1 MVSYAFSAVLTG
13 LVFLLLGYFR
23 LGALIGYFPRH
34 ILVGCI
40 GGVGVFLLETGLEV
54 SRGLKEEGFEY
65 NLNTL
70 KVFFAN
76 GHAIALWTIP
86 LGLAILLRIITH
98 KFHHQLIFPSYFF
111 VIPCVF
117 YIVVLIGGWKI
128 GHLRETGWIF
138 DVGGVSQPWYTF
150 YTLFDLHK
158 FNWKAFW
165 ACIPTQMAL
174 VFFGILHVPLNVPAL
189 GVSLQEDNVDLDREL
204 VAHGISN
211 MGAGLLGTVP
221 NYLCYVNTVLFYRVG
236 GGSRLSGLMLAGAT
250 AVIMSIGP
258 SVVAYL
264 PVMVVGALI
273 FVLGIDLV
281 KEAVWDTRHRVNR
294 MEYIT
299 IWAITIGMTVFD
311 FVIGLLLGIILAS
324 MFFVIQNSRRKPIR
338 AVFSGASAKSTVRR
352 PHPQREFL
360 QAVGKQTLVMKLQGF
375 LFFGTITKVE
385 EEIRKLLDLAAWESN
400 PIRFLIVD
408 FALVPGLDFSAAE
421 AFVRLQRLLSQ
432 KDVLLILCGANPDGL
447 VGRALQAVDLW
458 ADQEGTRVEVFDGLN
473 SALEWCE
480 NAYLTAYYSSTAMA
494 RREHP
499 TTHGVD
505 FPKVSKPPFAMS
517 DAFHNSPRRTHV
529 TAAGV
534 SNLPDGVANSPNHLA
549 PVSGDHKSGSS
560 RANHG
565 QSTGSSLT
573 LKQPLPILL
582 QTFSDYF
589 DDPTQNPHDFFFN
602 IVPYL
607 SPVHTKAGETIWERD
622 DMADALYLI
631 ESGCLRA
638 TYEYE
643 DHCELIQE
651 TMVAGTVAGEL
662 TMLSASKRNATV
674 VAERDSKLW
683 KLDQKG
689 LEKMEKERP
698 EIARRFVKIVLKV
711 ANEEADVLFNH
722 LVAVLS

>member
-1 MVSYAFSAVLTG
+1 
-13 LVFLLLGYFR
+13 
-23 LGALIGYFPRH
+23 
-34 ILVGCI
+34 
-40 GGVGVFLLETGLEV
+40 
-54 SRGLKEEGFEY
+54 
-65 NLNTL
+65 
-70 KVFFAN
+70 
-76 GHAIALWTIP
+76 
-86 LGLAILLRIITH
+86 
-98 KFHHQLIFPSYFF
+98 
-111 VIPCVF
+111 
-117 YIVVLIGGWKI
+117 
-128 GHLRETGWIF
+128 
-138 DVGGVSQPWYTF
+138 
-150 YTLFDLHK
+150 
-158 FNWKAFW
+158 
-165 ACIPTQMAL
+165 
-174 VFFGILHVPLNVPAL
+174 
-189 GVSLQEDNVDLDREL
+189 
-204 VAHGISN
+204 
-211 MGAGLLGTVP
+211 
-221 NYLCYVNTVLFYRVG
+221 
-236 GGSRLSGLMLAGAT
+236 
-250 AVIMSIGP
+250 MSIGP

-264 PVMVVGALI
+264 RECCAAGLYGIVNNILACSAVMVVGALI

-408 FALVPGLDFSAAE
+408 FALVPGLDFSSAE

-480 NAYLTAYYSSTAMA
+480 NAYLTAYYASTAMA
-494 RREHP
+494 RREN
-499 TTHGVD
+499 TAAHGVD
-505 FPKVSKPPFAMS
+505 FPKVAKPPFAMS
-517 DAFHNSPRRTHV
+517 DAFHGSPRRSHV

-534 SNLPDGVANSPNHLA
+534 SNLPDGGVPSSANHLA
-549 PVSGDHKSGSS
+549 PVSGEHKLGSS
-560 RANHG
+560 KAHHG
-565 QSTGSSLT
+565 HSGGGSSLT

-582 QTFSDYF
+582 QTFSEYF
-589 DDPTQNPHDFFFN
+589 DDPSQNPHDFFYH

-607 SPVHTKAGETIWERD
+607 APVHAKAGETIWERD
-622 DMADALYLI
+622 EMADALYLI

-683 KLDQKG
+683 KLDQQG

-698 EIARRFVKIVLKV
+698 EIARRFIKIVLKV